1 MLKTENRIEVVG
13 TVSNFKIMKNDKT
26 GKKRAFITIKDSKAN
41 NYTSVTMYD
50 LSLIH
55 I

>member
-41 NYTSVTMYD
+41 N

-55 I
+55 IY